1 MSEIKK
7 IGKGLIIAAPRSG
20 AGKTTVMLG
29 LCKAFTERG
38 IKVQPY
44 KNGPDYID
52 PAFHKVATGHNS
64 CNLDSWAMN
73 RAEIINQLISSKGD
87 LILFEG
93 SMGLFDGVS
102 DVGSFGTGTTADIA
116 RLTGWPVILVLDAS
130 GQAQSAAA
138 VAKGFYT
145 FDSDVKIAGVILN
158 NVSSLRHK
166 RLLEDGMS
174 RAGIKVLGC
183 LPRNKELMLPERH
196 LGLIQAEEIS
206 DLNSIMT
213 NLSQFMSKNCNL
225 DEIIKCANS
234 LKAEHSLGNVISV
247 KPPGQRIAMARDKAF
262 AFIYPHL
269 IDSWRNQG
277 AEILYFSPL
286 KNETPNPN
294 ADIVWLPGGYPELYA
309 GRISSADKF
318 LDGLRHFSLSKP
330 VHGECGGYMV
340 MGEGLIDAKGCNH
353 KMAGILGLVSSFK
366 DRKMKLGYRR
376 AQMNENILSFSKN
389 DIISGHEFHYSSIVS
404 QPDVPLAEIT
414 DANNEKV
421 SETGSRRNFASGT
434 FFHVIARMI

>member
-64 CNLDSWAMN
+64 GNLDSWAMN

-158 NVSSLRHK
+158 NVSS
-166 RLLEDGMS
+166 
-174 RAGIKVLGC
+174 
-183 LPRNKELMLPERH
+183 
-196 LGLIQAEEIS
+196 
-206 DLNSIMT
+206 
-213 NLSQFMSKNCNL
+213 
-225 DEIIKCANS
+225 
-234 LKAEHSLGNVISV
+234 
-247 KPPGQRIAMARDKAF
+247 
-262 AFIYPHL
+262 
-269 IDSWRNQG
+269 
-277 AEILYFSPL
+277 
-286 KNETPNPN
+286 
-294 ADIVWLPGGYPELYA
+294 
-309 GRISSADKF
+309 
-318 LDGLRHFSLSKP
+318 
-330 VHGECGGYMV
+330 
-340 MGEGLIDAKGCNH
+340 
-353 KMAGILGLVSSFK
+353 
-366 DRKMKLGYRR
+366 
-376 AQMNENILSFSKN
+376 
-389 DIISGHEFHYSSIVS
+389 
-404 QPDVPLAEIT
+404 
-414 DANNEKV
+414 
-421 SETGSRRNFASGT
+421 
-434 FFHVIARMI
+434 